1 MGTEAVSI
9 SLMSLASQELTFQAK
24 IIRTGPMGAFRI
36 NLLNPFSA
44 SPSVSLNVSSLI
56 LSIYSPRFT
65 AVVTSFAVYAIG
77 RPICS
82 VSSLAST
89 SCLSPKIFN
98 AFFTIACLS
107 ARDVLRKLR
116 KASVA
121 TSGRS
126 LRSAAEM
133 PFRVKI
139 GLFVIGEMVVI
150 VSTDILRAVEPDF
163 VELKDVYEGGGMKIR
178 KKVQGRVGGIPH

>member
-1 MGTEAVSI
+1 MDTRAVRI
-9 SLMSLASQELTFQAK
+9 NLMSSDKPRLTFQAK
-24 IIRTGPMGAFRI
+24 SIRTGPTGTFRT

-44 SPSVSLNVSSLI
+44 SPSVSFNVSSLI
-56 LSIYSPRFT
+56 FSKYSPRFT

-82 VSSLAST
+82 VSSLASI

-107 ARDVLRKLR
+107 AIVVFRKLR

-126 LRSAAEM
+126 LRSAAET
-133 PFRVKI
+133 PFLVKM

-150 VSTDILRAVEPDF
+150 VSTDILRY
-163 VELKDVYEGGGMKIR
+163 L
-178 KKVQGRVGGIPH
+178 